1 MTKEPHWPLLSRPST
16 LPADHFLLYM
26 KWLTRAASAHHKVS
40 ACWMDFSAYWVWG
53 VLCVHVFVGMN
64 AGAHMLQHVCGDE
77 KTIWVFVSTFHL
89 AQDRVSLSTAMCT
102 RLAVLCASVGLL
114 FPPSNSLQEL
124 YNDELWGHDPFLA
137 YVIYWASPVVNGAQS
152 ISWSLSL
159 DHKGVSN
166 SRMYKLRDGVWPAT
180 VMTQEPKS
188 PALWL
193 TCPLVL
199 ALGPF

>member
-1 MTKEPHWPLLSRPST
+1 
-16 LPADHFLLYM
+16 
-26 KWLTRAASAHHKVS
+26 
-40 ACWMDFSAYWVWG
+40 
-53 VLCVHVFVGMN
+53 VFVGMN

-137 YVIYWASPVVNGAQS
+137 YVIY
-152 ISWSLSL
+152 
-159 DHKGVSN
+159 
-166 SRMYKLRDGVWPAT
+166 
-180 VMTQEPKS
+180 
-188 PALWL
+188 
-193 TCPLVL
+193 
-199 ALGPF
+199 